1 MSATEQH
8 GQVARQAAC
17 YQGAMEQLVRLDI
30 PKALPIL
37 ANYLTVMSDLIV
49 HPDARWKNVDEDRC
63 VNNVVGCVNNVVG
76 CVNNVDVNDAGDH
89 SADAHGDKSQPRY
102 LDCEEAYKQCLWLE
116 NRGYKVLKE
125 HQVNKDNL

>member
-1 MSATEQH
+1 MSAIEQH

-49 HPDARWKNVDEDRC
+49 HPDARWKNIDVDRC
-63 VNNVVGCVNNVVG
+63 VNNVGSCVNNYVG
-76 CVNNVDVNDAGDH
+76 VNDAGDY
-89 SADAHGDKSQPRY
+89 SADAHADKSQPRY

>member
-1 MSATEQH
+1 MEQH

-63 VNNVVGCVNNVVG
+63 VNNVVGCVNNV
-76 CVNNVDVNDAGDH
+76 DVNDAGDH
-89 SADAHGDKSQPRY
+89 SANPHVDKPPNQGIWTVRKLTSS
-102 LDCEEAYKQCLWLE
+102 AS
-116 NRGYKVLKE
+116 GLKTG
-125 HQVNKDNL
+125 VIRC